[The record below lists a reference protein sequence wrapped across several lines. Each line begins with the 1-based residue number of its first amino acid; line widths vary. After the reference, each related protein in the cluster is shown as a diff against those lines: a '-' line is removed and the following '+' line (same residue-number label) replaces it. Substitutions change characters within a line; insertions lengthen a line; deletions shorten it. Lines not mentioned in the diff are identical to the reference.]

1 MMPVTFRR
9 RNTDLRSHISFK
21 RHTGTACTINQYGFY
36 EYGTWALVRRD
47 DQVLVG
53 LAGVSNPR
61 LKREMEECLDSMGQ
75 SVPWLELGYHVFL
88 PYRQRGYCAEA
99 VAAIADYSHEVLGVR
114 LCALIRRENQ
124 ASRKVAE
131 GLGMTCLM
139 ETDTQ
144 SSEGQL
150 LYGESL
156 V

>member
-1 MMPVTFRR
+1 MFSC
-9 RNTDLRSHISFK
+9 L
-21 RHTGTACTINQYGFY
+21 TG
-36 EYGTWALVRRD
+36 
-47 DQVLVG
+47 
-53 LAGVSNPR
+53 S
-61 LKREMEECLDSMGQ
+61 
-75 SVPWLELGYHVFL
+75 
-88 PYRQRGYCAEA
+88 AEA

>member
-1 MMPVTFRR
+1 MAPV
-9 RNTDLRSHISFK
+9 
-21 RHTGTACTINQYGFY
+21 G
-36 EYGTWALVRRD
+36 
-47 DQVLVG
+47 QVEG
-53 LAGVSNPR
+53 YTRG
-61 LKREMEECLDSMGQ
+61 DS
-75 SVPWLELGYHVFL
+75 VEVL
-88 PYRQRGYCAEA
+88 PKG
-99 VAAIADYSHEVLGVR
+99 HEVLGVR

>member
-1 MMPVTFRR
+1 MIRRHLGLPWNICRTDRLLIRELTADDACHIPEEEYGPEEAIFR
-9 RNTDLRSHISFK
+9 LRDTLELYC
-21 RHTGTACTINQYGFY
+21 RNQYGFY

-75 SVPWLELGYHVFL
+75 SVPWL
-88 PYRQRGYCAEA
+88 
-99 VAAIADYSHEVLGVR
+99 GVR

>member
-1 MMPVTFRR
+1 MKTMFV
-9 RNTDLRSHISFK
+9 NTYWWWHPL
-21 RHTGTACTINQYGFY
+21 Q
-36 EYGTWALVRRD
+36 
-47 DQVLVG
+47 
-53 LAGVSNPR
+53 
-61 LKREMEECLDSMGQ
+61 
-75 SVPWLELGYHVFL
+75 
-88 PYRQRGYCAEA
+88 
-99 VAAIADYSHEVLGVR
+99 LGVR